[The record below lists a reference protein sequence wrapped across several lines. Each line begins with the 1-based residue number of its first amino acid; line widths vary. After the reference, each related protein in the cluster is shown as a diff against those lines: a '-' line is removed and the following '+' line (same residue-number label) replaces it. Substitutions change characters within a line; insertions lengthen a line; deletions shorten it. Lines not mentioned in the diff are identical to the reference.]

1 MQKVRYFVL
10 QLLFFIWHEA
20 LSCIFP
26 VTLFVALVVTK
37 SLNLPH
43 RYDLMLA
50 IAILAQVVMYV
61 SGLESLDEIKVI
73 CVFHI
78 LGISLELYKV
88 HIGSWSYPQAAW
100 TKVGGVPL
108 YSGFMY
114 ASIASYMCQAWRRL
128 DMRLVHWPGSVWT
141 WLIGALIYLNFFTDH
156 VFYDMRWLLMLLLF
170 PIFGRTQIVF
180 VIRKAMYRI
189 PLLLGFAL
197 VGLFVWFAENI
208 ATYFQ
213 AWEYPNQ
220 HYGWH
225 MVSAGKIS
233 SWALLVIVSGIIVAQ
248 LKHIK
253 EERTRSADSLNSS
266 TM

>member
-1 MQKVRYFVL
+1 MQGWISLQKVRYFAL
-10 QLLFFIWHEA
+10 QLFFFTWHEA

-26 VTLFVALVVTK
+26 VILFAALAVTK
-37 SLNLPH
+37 SLNMPH
-43 RYDLMLA
+43 RYDIMLG
-50 IAILAQVVMYV
+50 IAILTQVIMYG
-61 SGLESLDEIKVI
+61 SGLETLDEVKVI
-73 CVFHI
+73 CIFHI

-88 HIGSWSYPQAAW
+88 HIGSWAYPQAAW
-100 TKVGGVPL
+100 SKVGGVPL

-128 DMRLVHWPGSVWT
+128 DMRLALWPRSIWA
-141 WLIGALIYLNFFTDH
+141 WLIGALIYINFFTDH
-156 VFYDMRWLLMLLLF
+156 VFYDLRWLLMLLLLL
-170 PIFGRTQIVF
+170 IFGRTQIVF
-180 VIRKAMYRI
+180 VIRRATYRI

-197 VGLFVWFAENI
+197 VGLFVWFAENF

-225 MVSAGKIS
+225 MVSTGKIS

-253 EERTRSADSLNSS
+253 EERTHLTDH
-266 TM
+266 